1 MEGSANSNFQALLFA
16 AMRDDSHAVVT
27 LKGSHLAIALLIIF
41 GIASAIIRG
50 RAAKE
55 RQTARLWAVQQ
66 TMFEMSKPKKT

>member
-1 MEGSANSNFQALLFA
+1 
-16 AMRDDSHAVVT
+16 MRDDSHAVVT
-27 LKGSHLAIALLIIF
+27 LQGSHLAIALLIIF

-66 TMFEMSKPKKT
+66 TLFELSKPKKT

>member
-1 MEGSANSNFQALLFA
+1 MVTLKRPRPTRHIYE
-16 AMRDDSHAVVT
+16 MRDDSHAVVT

>member
-1 MEGSANSNFQALLFA
+1 MSS
-16 AMRDDSHAVVT
+16 RDDSHALVT

-41 GIASAIIRG
+41 GIASAVIRG

-66 TMFEMSKPKKT
+66 TMIEMSKPKKT

>member
-1 MEGSANSNFQALLFA
+1 MGETSKLELPQQPAP
-16 AMRDDSHAVVT
+16 AMRDDSHALVT

-41 GIASAIIRG
+41 GIASAVIRG

-66 TMFEMSKPKKT
+66 TMIEMSKPKKT